1 MTQLHTPSQLPVFVR
16 SSCYSSVAPTPLYGT
31 DRKPKATGVS
41 KPNHSAESL
50 NEGSPTDPQ
59 LKHQS
64 RVPGVG
70 HTAARGHLD
79 EAAIGIKFEH
89 RLRVGGAD
97 FSELGRGEAERAGQT
112 DHTETD
118 IVLVDDGLVVAAAG
132 RAAVAGVADPGAA
145 AQQLLFV
152 SSRSGNQPGL
162 VITLRVGNLA
172 GVDPKALRFASWW

>member
-1 MTQLHTPSQLPVFVR
+1 MHIFLHNFQSL
-16 SSCYSSVAPTPLYGT
+16 SVAI
-31 DRKPKATGVS
+31 ATFQQ
-41 KPNHSAESL
+41 PHSFTRNSPQAESHRSFEAESL
-50 NEGSPTDPQ
+50 SRITQ
-59 LKHQS
+59 RRFASRSALKHQS

-118 IVLVDDGLVVAAAG
+118 IVVVDDGLVVAAAG
-132 RAAVAGVADPGAA
+132 RAAFAGVADPGAA

-172 GVDPKALRFASWW
+172 GVDPKALRFASRW